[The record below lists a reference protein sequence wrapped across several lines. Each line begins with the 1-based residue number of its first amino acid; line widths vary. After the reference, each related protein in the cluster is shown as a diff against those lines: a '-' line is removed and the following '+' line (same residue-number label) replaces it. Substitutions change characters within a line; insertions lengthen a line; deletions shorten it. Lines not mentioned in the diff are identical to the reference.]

1 MCFDPKSS
9 YFFSWIILLF
19 TALGV
24 LFVFDPLGDPRPQP
38 GDVEPLGVR
47 NLQSNERSQFLSKAR
62 SVATKVWECRLRL
75 LCCCLPQDDSN
86 RAAFSSVAKLF
97 SKFFSV
103 SNTFLRASVLLFH
116 CVSGFR
122 VG

>member
-1 MCFDPKSS
+1 M
-9 YFFSWIILLF
+9 
-19 TALGV
+19 
-24 LFVFDPLGDPRPQP
+24 FDPLGDPRPQP

-47 NLQSNERSQFLSKAR
+47 NLQSNERSQFLSTAR

-86 RAAFSSVAKLF
+86 RDAFSSIAKLF

-103 SNTFLRASVLLFH
+103 SNTFMRPSVLPFQ
-116 CVSGFR
+116 CVSGF
-122 VG
+122 